1 MSELTRDLELNSV
14 LASGVSD
21 AGQRSGST
29 NFQQRRVISPVAS
42 GVIVDAATAEYDT
55 ADGKY
60 GISDYYRFV
69 ATATGVMHVNIREQ
83 NSLRNVIV
91 LDSTGTEVMTAEPSK
106 YSSRA
111 NSVTTQRIASSG
123 LYYMYIQSGG
133 RSSAEY
139 RIDVDVIEE

>member
-1 MSELTRDLELNSV
+1 MSELARDLELNSV

-42 GVIVDAATAEYDT
+42 GVIVDAATAKYDT

-91 LDSTGTEVMTAEPSK
+91 LDSTGTEVMEAEPSK
-106 YSSRA
+106 YSRRD
-111 NSVTTQRIASSG
+111 NSVTSQRIASSG
-123 LYYMYIQSGG
+123 LYYMYIQTGG